1 VRRCGEAVSATGA
14 TRGPRVAVQLAR
26 LEVFPEE
33 QLTAGR
39 RGRQERAEE
48 PMEPAE
54 ELNYLWVEGEGD
66 HEDGDD
72 EAAEVD
78 AGGHWVGSRRE
89 GRVKESSMPG
99 EAMGGKLDSTSIVR
113 G

>member
-14 TRGPRVAVQLAR
+14 TRGPRVAVQLAW

-39 RGRQERAEE
+39 GGRQERAEE

-54 ELNYLWVEGEGD
+54 ELDYLWVEGEGD
-66 HEDGDD
+66 HEDGTTRLPRSMR
-72 EAAEVD
+72 AAIGSDQGER
-78 AGGHWVGSRRE
+78 AGLE
-89 GRVKESSMPG
+89 GRVCPE
-99 EAMGGKLDSTSIVR
+99 KL
-113 G
+113 